1 MKISRPVSNQNKR
14 SHMQVVLLI
23 LKWEEK
29 FKYKKSKENTAGRGL
44 WGLKTARICFY
55 FCLFIIRSVVVILVL
70 LGFLGFFFWWGR
82 CFLLPVCRYMTKAM
96 TLSFKIYFFFK
107 NNSNCFKNINR
118 KSKWKTQL
126 YFCPCRKLKRK

>member
-14 SHMQVVLLI
+14 SDMQVVLLI

-55 FCLFIIRSVVVILVL
+55 FCLFIIRSVLVILVL
-70 LGFLGFFFWWGR
+70 LGFLGFFFFGGGGVFYSLSVDKWQKRWLYHLR
-82 CFLLPVCRYMTKAM
+82 YIFFLKTIQIVQ
-96 TLSFKIYFFFK
+96 KISIEK
-107 NNSNCFKNINR
+107 VNERLNCT
-118 KSKWKTQL
+118 SVHAES
-126 YFCPCRKLKRK
+126 

>member
-14 SHMQVVLLI
+14 LHMQVVLLI

-70 LGFLGFFFWWGR
+70 LGFLGGFFGGGGVFYSLSVDIWQKRWLYHLR
-82 CFLLPVCRYMTKAM
+82 YIFFLKTIQIVL
-96 TLSFKIYFFFK
+96 KISIEK
-107 NNSNCFKNINR
+107 VNERLNCT
-118 KSKWKTQL
+118 SVHAES
-126 YFCPCRKLKRK
+126 

>member
-1 MKISRPVSNQNKR
+1 MKISQPVSNQNKR

-70 LGFLGFFFWWGR
+70 LFFFGFFFWWGR

-96 TLSFKIYFFFK
+96 TLSFKIYFFK
-107 NNSNCFKNINR
+107 KTIQIVLKISIEKVNERLNCT
-118 KSKWKTQL
+118 SVHAES
-126 YFCPCRKLKRK
+126 

>member
-1 MKISRPVSNQNKR
+1 MKISRPVLNQNKR

-70 LGFLGFFFWWGR
+70 LGFWGVFFGGGGVFYSLSVDIWQKRWLYHLR
-82 CFLLPVCRYMTKAM
+82 YIFL
-96 TLSFKIYFFFK
+96 K